1 MAAEADLGQKGVLS
15 MRRTTTGIM
24 SAMVLVGS
32 AFTMGAS
39 PAAADDLDTDRFQVS
54 SRESTEHF
62 NDVGRKGESLGD
74 SFTFTSKLFHDGE
87 RVGRD
92 AVRCDITRAKER
104 SFGLQCFGT
113 LTFRGRGDL
122 TIHGKILFQRE
133 SETLPTLAIT
143 GGTGD
148 YAGASGE
155 FTLVETRRGP
165 NRYRIHLMD

>member
-1 MAAEADLGQKGVLS
+1 
-15 MRRTTTGIM
+15 
-24 SAMVLVGS
+24 
-32 AFTMGAS
+32 MGAS
-39 PAAADDLDTDRFQVS
+39 PATADDLDTDRFQVS
-54 SRESTEHF
+54 SREWTEHF

-92 AVRCDITRAKER
+92 AVRCDITRVTKR
-104 SFGLQCFGT
+104 SFGLQCFAT

-122 TIHGKILFQRE
+122 TVQGKILFQE
-133 SETLPTLAIT
+133 GSEMLSTLAIT

-155 FTLVETRRGP
+155 FELTVTRRGP
-165 NRYRIHLMD
+165 DRYRIHLMD